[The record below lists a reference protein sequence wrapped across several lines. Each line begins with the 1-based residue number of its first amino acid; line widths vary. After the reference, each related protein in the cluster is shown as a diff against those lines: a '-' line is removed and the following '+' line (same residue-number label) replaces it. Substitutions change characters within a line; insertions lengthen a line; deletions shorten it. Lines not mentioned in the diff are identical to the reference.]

1 VSRLPVCSESR
12 VSVTSALPQ
21 RLIPLLYTQTIMG
34 LPGSSPIQE
43 KTKQSKQTNKQTTHE
58 NVVVEN
64 YLKGEEE
71 KDREESLN
79 LE

>member
-1 VSRLPVCSESR
+1 
-12 VSVTSALPQ
+12 
-21 RLIPLLYTQTIMG
+21 MG